1 MPINQFQSETLRE
14 PITHETGA
22 RPFSIHYTQVAS
34 GTKQLL
40 YLHWHTEAEFYFL
53 EKGEVI
59 LSAGDQ
65 TFHLFAGDT
74 ILIPP
79 FVLHSAV
86 SIGSAACSHY
96 AFVFSPSLL
105 ADSTRDTEYY
115 TYLSIFEGTGV
126 SKCILIRPN
135 HPWEKQIL
143 SHLQHIFSY
152 YDHDFTSCSLS
163 IHGYFLLICQEL
175 VNHYATPNHS
185 INYRNLSQ
193 QLKPVLFYMNENY
206 SADLSLEQLAS
217 CVYLSR
223 EQFCRSFKKL
233 TGLTPFTYLIRL
245 RILKSCELLL
255 SDHKKIADIAS
266 LCGFSNIS
274 YFNREFKRFMHM
286 NPKAYRTHHK

>member
-34 GTKQLL
+34 GTKQVL

-105 ADSTRDTEYY
+105 TDSFSSA
-115 TYLSIFEGTGV
+115 TYF
-126 SKCILIRPN
+126 
-135 HPWEKQIL
+135 
-143 SHLQHIFSY
+143 
-152 YDHDFTSCSLS
+152 
-163 IHGYFLLICQEL
+163 FLLR
-175 VNHYATPNHS
+175 P
-185 INYRNLSQ
+185 
-193 QLKPVLFYMNENY
+193 
-206 SADLSLEQLAS
+206 
-217 CVYLSR
+217 
-223 EQFCRSFKKL
+223 
-233 TGLTPFTYLIRL
+233 
-245 RILKSCELLL
+245 
-255 SDHKKIADIAS
+255 
-266 LCGFSNIS
+266 
-274 YFNREFKRFMHM
+274 
-286 NPKAYRTHHK
+286 